1 MIRATERFGELT
13 GLETTSPASQPRP
26 ILFVHGWWGGAW
38 VWDRFMERFAARGHA
53 CFAIDLRGQ
62 HASKPVPDRGKITFA
77 DHLEDVR
84 TALAVLQDPVLVTHS
99 FSGHLALKLGETLPL
114 AAVVHLVPPPVSMI
128 SFHTLAVMLPCF
140 PRMLLG
146 KPFILSKRRMLAA
159 DLDHLPPEEAE
170 AAFAKMGTA
179 PGTQARQSL
188 TIGVS
193 AKQLS
198 GPRLIVSGT
207 DDRLVPA
214 KVHRKMAT
222 KFGADYREYPNHAHY
237 LMREP
242 GWETIADETAAWIEQ
257 H

>member
-1 MIRATERFGELT
+1 
-13 GLETTSPASQPRP
+13 
-26 ILFVHGWWGGAW
+26 
-38 VWDRFMERFAARGHA
+38 
-53 CFAIDLRGQ
+53 
-62 HASKPVPDRGKITFA
+62 
-77 DHLEDVR
+77 
-84 TALAVLQDPVLVTHS
+84 
-99 FSGHLALKLGETLPL
+99 
-114 AAVVHLVPPPVSMI
+114 
-128 SFHTLAVMLPCF
+128 
-140 PRMLLG
+140 
-146 KPFILSKRRMLAA
+146 
-159 DLDHLPPEEAE
+159 
-170 AAFAKMGTA
+170 MGTA

-198 GPRLIVSGT
+198 GPRLIVSAT